1 MIERDYVVDLW
12 NKIIDFSQMQF
23 IYDMIVYGIYIL
35 VEYRAA
41 RKFAII
47 AN

>member
-41 RKFAII
+41 RKFVII